1 MSDLAAL
8 LQSNLPVVAA
18 AALVAFVVLLIWN
31 AWLTR
36 RLGQVRREAI
46 TGGRGAMLRG
56 GDTGLDMR
64 QVYELIGQVHRVDE
78 RTSAL
83 EGMGRRAVQR
93 VGLVRYNPFED
104 TGSNQSFA
112 LALLDGAEDG
122 VVISSLHSRV
132 NTRIYA
138 KPISAGRSE
147 APLSDE
153 EAEAL
158 RMARSGGRA
167 GVTA

>member
-1 MSDLAAL
+1 MAELAAFLDANMPIVLAVLGIL
-8 LQSNLPVVAA
+8 LL
-18 AALVAFVVLLIWN
+18 LELLIS
-31 AWLTR
+31 LMLLR
-36 RLGQVRREAI
+36 RVRQLGRDSGVPQ
-46 TGGRGAMLRG
+46 GGGAAV
-56 GDTGLDMR
+56 DPLDMR
-64 QVYELIGQVHRVDE
+64 RVYEVAGQIHRIED
-78 RTSAL
+78 RTAAL
-83 EGMGRRAVQR
+83 EVVGRRAVQR

-112 LALLDGAEDG
+112 LALLDGEEDG
-122 VVISSLHSRV
+122 VVISSLHSRA

-138 KPISAGRSE
+138 KPIASGRSE

-158 RMARSGGRA
+158 RMARAGGHA

>member
-1 MSDLAAL
+1 MTDLAAF
-8 LQSNLPVVAA
+8 LQANLPIVLAVLA
-18 AALVAFVVLLIWN
+18 VLLLLDLI
-31 AWLTR
+31 ASLALLR
-36 RLGQVRREAI
+36 RVRS
-46 TGGRGAMLRG
+46 TGGLGISFDSGSAGAEP
-56 GDTGLDMR
+56 LDMR
-64 QVYELIGQVHRVDE
+64 RVYEVAGQLHRIED
-78 RTSAL
+78 RTAAL
-83 EGMGRRAVQR
+83 EIVGRRAVQR

-112 LALLDGAEDG
+112 LALLDGDEDG
-122 VVISSLHSRV
+122 LVISSLHSRS

-138 KPISAGRSE
+138 KPIASGRSE

-158 RMARSGGRA
+158 RLARSGGRA

>member
-1 MSDLAAL
+1 MPDLVAQLDA
-8 LQSNLPVVAA
+8 NLPLLSA
-18 AALVAFVVLLIWN
+18 VVLLLLVLLLAWDL
-31 AWLTR
+31 WLTVRLR
-36 RLGQVRREAI
+36 RLRREAAA
-46 TGGRGAMLRG
+46 GQRPMPLRG

-64 QVYELIGQVHRVDE
+64 QVYDLVGRVHRMDE
-78 RTSAL
+78 RTSIL
-83 EGMGRRAVQR
+83 EAVGRRTVQR

-112 LALLDGAEDG
+112 LALLDGDEDG
-122 VVISSLHSRV
+122 VVISSLHSRA

-138 KPISAGRSE
+138 KPINGGRAE
-147 APLSDE
+147 AALSDE